1 MLATENFNFIVR
13 VNLKHFYS
21 VVAPQGRKC
30 KTKMSLLD
38 MVKSIKYDL
47 PFLIVCDQHTKT
59 LIRLKRAGSFT
70 EEKLK
75 ISSPLNISGL
85 CLYSI
90 IQYNILEHKNGQ
102 KNSFALQVMGY
113 T

>member
-1 MLATENFNFIVR
+1 
-13 VNLKHFYS
+13 
-21 VVAPQGRKC
+21 
-30 KTKMSLLD
+30 

-47 PFLIVCDQHTKT
+47 PFLLVCDQHTKT

-75 ISSPLNISGL
+75 ISSPLNILGS
-85 CLYSI
+85 CLYSTI
-90 IQYNILEHKNGQ
+90 YSNTKMGIFSIQLAK

-113 T
+113 THDPYL